1 MLSSLTSQ
9 NSHRHTA
16 DLHGHRLLLLQTIQ
30 VMNQSHPINPHDHF
44 ARRTFDV
51 VDHTR
56 ALLRTQ
62 LPPELLTKLRL
73 DTLQHTRETFLSSG
87 ENEKRID
94 LLYSANFVDG
104 TEVLIY
110 FLLEHKSYVDRRI
123 ALQLLEYVLK
133 IHEWRRRNNQPL
145 CVVIP
150 IVIYHG
156 DKPWDEPTSLRDKI
170 PASQQLSGF
179 IPDMQAI
186 VIDFTRQSPE
196 TFADVPELEAR
207 IRTLQLVRRAELQ
220 FDSVVAIFRLL
231 QFWRE
236 IASHKDALN
245 DIIPYLCQVFDAQR
259 LTWFQ
264 EAIRTGLKI
273 DAENQM
279 PTCYEALI
287 EQGREQG
294 LEKGREEGLL
304 MGRIRTLQEVLR
316 QPVTPS
322 QSLATLSLQQL
333 QSLATQLQELLEATR
348 PPAQ

>member
-1 MLSSLTSQ
+1 MLRRAADVDRPVTPRRGNPCNPCFRYSPRKL
-9 NSHRHTA
+9 HTGNRRFA
-16 DLHGHRLLLLQTIQ
+16 WTQAVVIQTIQ
-30 VMNQSHPINPHDHF
+30 VMNQYHPINPHDHF

-133 IHEWRRRNNQPL
+133 IHDWRRRNNQPL

-156 DKPWDEPTSLRDKI
+156 DKPWDEPTSLRHKI
-170 PASQQLSGF
+170 PASRQLSGF

-186 VIDFTRQSPE
+186 VIDFSRQSPDI
-196 TFADVPELEAR
+196 FSQ
-207 IRTLQLVRRAELQ
+207 TLRNWKPASAHCNS
-220 FDSVVAIFRLL
+220 SVVRN
-231 QFWRE
+231 
-236 IASHKDALN
+236 SSS
-245 DIIPYLCQVFDAQR
+245 
-259 LTWFQ
+259 
-264 EAIRTGLKI
+264 
-273 DAENQM
+273 
-279 PTCYEALI
+279 
-287 EQGREQG
+287 
-294 LEKGREEGLL
+294 
-304 MGRIRTLQEVLR
+304 
-316 QPVTPS
+316 TPS
-322 QSLATLSLQQL
+322 SPSSDSCNSGGKSLRTKRL
-333 QSLATQLQELLEATR
+333 
-348 PPAQ
+348 

>member
-1 MLSSLTSQ
+1 M
-9 NSHRHTA
+9 A
-16 DLHGHRLLLLQTIQ
+16 VVPQTIGD
-30 VMNQSHPINPHDHF
+30 MNFFHPINPHDHF

-62 LPPELLTKLRL
+62 LPPELLSNLRL
-73 DTLQHTRETFLSSG
+73 DTLQHTRESFLSAS

-104 TEVLIY
+104 SEVLIY
-110 FLLEHKSYVDRRI
+110 FLLEHKSYIDRRI

-150 IVIYHG
+150 LVIYHG
-156 DKPWDEPTSLRDKI
+156 HKPWDEPTSLRHKI
-170 PASQQLSGF
+170 PAARQLSGF

-186 VIDFTRQSPE
+186 VIDFSRQSPDIFSQ
-196 TFADVPELEAR
+196 TPELEAR
-207 IRTLQLVRRAELQ
+207 IRTLQLVRRAELR

-236 IASHKDALN
+236 IASHKEALN
-245 DIIPYLCQVFDAQR
+245 DIILYLCHVFDARR
-259 LTWFQ
+259 LKWFQ
-264 EAIRTGLKI
+264 QAIRTGLKI

-287 EQGREQG
+287 EQGLEQG

-316 QPVTPS
+316 QPVTP
-322 QSLATLSLQQL
+322 QQTLATLPLQQL
-333 QSLATQLQELLEATR
+333 QSLATQLQELLETSR

>member
-1 MLSSLTSQ
+1 MRAGRPLELRVLKALFPLQSKHPSITAQ
-9 NSHRHTA
+9 NSHST
-16 DLHGHRLLLLQTIQ
+16 Q
-30 VMNQSHPINPHDHF
+30 PICMDTGLCCTDHSG
-44 ARRTFDV
+44 DESI
-51 VDHTR
+51 
-56 ALLRTQ
+56 
-62 LPPELLTKLRL
+62 PPELLAKLRL

-133 IHEWRRRNNQPL
+133 IHDCRRRNNQPL

-186 VIDFTRQSPE
+186 VIDFTRQSPD

-207 IRTLQLVRRAELQ
+207 IRTLQLVRRAELR

-236 IASHKDALN
+236 IASHQDALN
-245 DIIPYLCQVFDAQR
+245 DIIPYPCQVFDAQR

-264 EAIRTGLKI
+264 DAIRTGLKI

-279 PTCYEALI
+279 PTCFEALI

-294 LEKGREEGLL
+294 REQGLEKGREMGREEGLL

-316 QPVTPS
+316 QPITPQ

-333 QSLATQLQELLEATR
+333 QALAIQLQELMEATR
-348 PPAQ
+348 PPVR

>member
-1 MLSSLTSQ
+1 V
-9 NSHRHTA
+9 
-16 DLHGHRLLLLQTIQ
+16 I
-30 VMNQSHPINPHDHF
+30 NQSHPTNPHDHF

-62 LPPELLTKLRL
+62 LPPELLAKLRL

-133 IHEWRRRNNQPL
+133 IHDWRRRNNQPL

-186 VIDFTRQSPE
+186 VIDFTRQSPD

-207 IRTLQLVRRAELQ
+207 IRTLQLVRLRGTPVRLRRRHLQ
-220 FDSVVAIFRLL
+220 TPAI
-231 QFWRE
+231 
-236 IASHKDALN
+236 
-245 DIIPYLCQVFDAQR
+245 
-259 LTWFQ
+259 
-264 EAIRTGLKI
+264 
-273 DAENQM
+273 
-279 PTCYEALI
+279 
-287 EQGREQG
+287 
-294 LEKGREEGLL
+294 
-304 MGRIRTLQEVLR
+304 
-316 QPVTPS
+316 
-322 QSLATLSLQQL
+322 LAGNRF
-333 QSLATQLQELLEATR
+333 A
-348 PPAQ
+348 

>member
-1 MLSSLTSQ
+1 M
-9 NSHRHTA
+9 
-16 DLHGHRLLLLQTIQ
+16 I
-30 VMNQSHPINPHDHF
+30 NQSHPTNPHDHF

-62 LPPELLTKLRL
+62 LPPELLAKLRL

-133 IHEWRRRNNQPL
+133 IHDWRRRNNQPL

-186 VIDFTRQSPE
+186 VIDFTRQSPIPSR
-196 TFADVPELEAR
+196 TFRNWKPAFAHYSSSAAR
-207 IRTLQLVRRAELQ
+207 N
-220 FDSVVAIFRLL
+220 SG
-231 QFWRE
+231 
-236 IASHKDALN
+236 S
-245 DIIPYLCQVFDAQR
+245 
-259 LTWFQ
+259 
-264 EAIRTGLKI
+264 
-273 DAENQM
+273 
-279 PTCYEALI
+279 
-287 EQGREQG
+287 
-294 LEKGREEGLL
+294 
-304 MGRIRTLQEVLR
+304 
-316 QPVTPS
+316 TPS
-322 QSLATLSLQQL
+322 SPSSDSCNSGGKSLRIKML
-333 QSLATQLQELLEATR
+333 
-348 PPAQ
+348 